1 MLWPVG
7 LMVSMLIVYVSY
19 IAAWLVGRNH
29 ITHAWSIGAMLILQ
43 IIASAS
49 AFVRADTAISG
60 DAAKPNNPVVTAIQ
74 VVLFS
79 VVPLAICV
87 FATRQLLFD
96 QVDLVAGHVPGG
108 DHGSHVGLVFGIT
121 EWGPGYVRSPLIL
134 HGYPSGIHNLVA
146 HIAMSSSSFT
156 SNHLFQSFLFSS
168 WFDRIQ
174 FAAFLQLSAFI
185 AMSFWKKLNWQ
196 KVIAG
201 NVVIVALL
209 SIDGVV
215 QYLLW
220 EGNTTS
226 LGAIW
231 IALTLFVSQRR
242 NVPSFALWSLVVGA
256 AMMVVYQILVI
267 PYLVVSLVVFSPKK
281 IRVWLLMLLPAVI
294 VVVLYGPQGG
304 NGAVFKTLLLPG
316 MLLLPDYGLIA
327 LGSILLIATSLLLR
341 SIKQS
346 HVFAMDKW
354 YIIPSAVSTALM
366 SALLYRLN
374 DSSLPYYSL
383 KLLWHWQLVALPI
396 VAGYLIYL
404 LMHGLQKS
412 SPTRQWVLA
421 GCMAAVMLLV
431 SVSGDRNPTHGLRH
445 ENGKWFADGLN
456 QIDANDWS
464 RRIIAFSVSK
474 AHYGANRALETVS
487 LTPLP
492 NSLKMYLGIKEI
504 CKFVRDENIEEI
516 ITTRVDKKNL
526 IRAGCPV
533 NGIVYIEGQLD

>member
-1 MLWPVG
+1 MI
-7 LMVSMLIVYVSY
+7 SMLIIYTSY
-19 IAAWLVGRNH
+19 AFTWLVGKNQ
-29 ITHAWSIGAMLILQ
+29 ITQTWSIGAMLILQ

-49 AFVRADTAISG
+49 AFLRADKAISG
-60 DAAKPNNPVVTAIQ
+60 DAVKSNNPVFTAIQ

-96 QVDLVAGHVPGG
+96 QVNLVAGHVPGG

-121 EWGPGYVRSPLIL
+121 EWGPGYVRSPLVL
-134 HGYPSGIHNLVA
+134 QGYPSGIHNLVA
-146 HIAMSSSSFT
+146 HIALSSSSFT
-156 SNHLFQSFLFSS
+156 SNHFFRSFLFSS

-174 FAAFLQLSAFI
+174 FAAFLQLSAVV
-185 AMSFWKKLNWQ
+185 AVRYWKKLNWQ
-196 KVIAG
+196 TVIAG

-220 EGNTTS
+220 AGNTTS

-242 NVPSFALWSLVVGA
+242 NVPSFALWSLIVGA
-256 AMMVVYQILVI
+256 AMMIVYQILVI

-281 IRVWLLMLLPAVI
+281 LRVWLLMLLPAVI

-304 NGAVFKTLLLPG
+304 DGAVFKTLLLPG

-327 LGSILLIATSLLLR
+327 LGLLLLIATSLLLR
-341 SIKQS
+341 SKKHSQ
-346 HVFAMDKW
+346 VFAMDVW
-354 YIIPSAVSTALM
+354 YIIPFAVSTALM
-366 SALLYRLN
+366 SGLLYRLN

-383 KLLWHWQLVALPI
+383 KLLWHWQLVVLPI
-396 VAGYLIYL
+396 VTGYLIYL

-421 GCMAAVMLLV
+421 GSMAAVMLLV
-431 SVSGDRNPTHGLRH
+431 SVSGDRDPTHGLRH
-445 ENGKWFADGLN
+445 ENGKWFADGIN

-464 RRIIAFSVSK
+464 RRIIAFSVFE

-487 LTPLP
+487 QTPLP
-492 NSLKMYLGIKEI
+492 YSLKLYGGVKEI

-516 ITTRVDKKNL
+516 ITTRVDINLL
-526 IRAGCPV
+526 IRAGCPANEV
-533 NGIVYIEGQLD
+533 VYIEGQLE